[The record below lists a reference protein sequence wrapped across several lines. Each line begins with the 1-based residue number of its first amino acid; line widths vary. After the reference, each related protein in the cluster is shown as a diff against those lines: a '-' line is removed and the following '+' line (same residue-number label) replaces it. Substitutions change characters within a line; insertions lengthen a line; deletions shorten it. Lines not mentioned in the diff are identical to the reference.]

1 MFQPTDEQVAILDAF
16 RTGGD
21 MVVEAGAGVGKTRSI
36 QMLAESDPNVRVQFC
51 AFNKSVVVDATER
64 MPANTTC
71 NTVHSLAF
79 RSAGTPFARRLNS
92 ARMPGRELARRLGVT
107 SLKIGEK
114 WLSDAYLAS
123 LATRGVVRFCQTAD
137 PEPAEHHIPYVDGI
151 DEPENGKR
159 GWRHNRQ
166 LRAYL
171 APFMARV
178 WEDAIN
184 VNGELPYRHD
194 FYVKLAQLRGI
205 HIAADVVMVDECQ
218 PPGTMVLCPLPTKG
232 KERVRF
238 ASRPIEDLEV
248 GDRVVSYDST
258 GGARLSSRGRA
269 VDGITRNHYSGP
281 MITVTTASG
290 ESSRYTANHI
300 CLVRIGD
307 CLTDKTILYLMR
319 RGSSWRIGTTSA
331 WHGTDRTGRNGSSR
345 RASGL
350 AGRMREEGGDGI
362 WLLATF
368 DNKDDALLEESF
380 IASQYGIPDATFAA
394 RWGWN
399 NQERLDRFWERI
411 GDNTARA
418 INVLDRFGRDVRYPF
433 STPRS
438 GFICYTRTSA
448 VRACNLL
455 DGMYVATMQPILD
468 RRVGDDASAYMN
480 IPADSWKQITVSREH
495 YDGDVISLSV
505 NRDKTYVSDSI
516 ITHNC
521 QDISPVFAAIIE
533 QQRAH
538 AQIIAIGDG
547 NQAIYGFTGALDY
560 LQQLD
565 AQHRLYLSQSFRFG
579 PAIADLANELLAVLP
594 TELRLR
600 GLASIPSR
608 IGTVDAPDACLYRT
622 NAGAVGEL
630 IRLMEAGVSAHLV
643 GGAND
648 VVSFARA
655 AADLIDGRRTS
666 HQELACFETW
676 FEVQDYVKSDAM
688 GDEIKLLVG
697 LIDRFGPATIINALE
712 RMPGEKVAKVVL
724 STAHRGKGRQWP
736 QVRLGGDFPDDLAL
750 MADEEIRL
758 MYVAV
763 TRAQLVLDPRLVGCL
778 SAESMAASR
787 LSRGVAAP
795 LPVAA

>member
-1 MFQPTDEQVAILDAF
+1 MFQPTDEQVAILEAF

-21 MVVEAGAGVGKTRSI
+21 MVVEAGAGTGKSATLRL
-36 QMLAESDPNVRVQFC
+36 LAESDPHVRFQYT
-51 AFNKSVVVDATER
+51 AFNKAIVTEATER

-107 SLKIGEK
+107 GLKIGEK

-123 LATRGVVRFCQTAD
+123 LATRGAVRFCQTAD

-171 APFMARV
+171 APFMAKV
-178 WEDAIN
+178 WEDATN

-194 FYVKLAQLRGI
+194 FYVKLAQLRGM
-205 HIAADVVMVDECQ
+205 HIAADVVAIDE
-218 PPGTMVLCPLPTKG
+218 
-232 KERVRF
+232 
-238 ASRPIEDLEV
+238 A
-248 GDRVVSYDST
+248 
-258 GGARLSSRGRA
+258 
-269 VDGITRNHYSGP
+269 
-281 MITVTTASG
+281 
-290 ESSRYTANHI
+290 
-300 CLVRIGD
+300 
-307 CLTDKTILYLMR
+307 
-319 RGSSWRIGTTSA
+319 
-331 WHGTDRTGRNGSSR
+331 
-345 RASGL
+345 
-350 AGRMREEGGDGI
+350 
-362 WLLATF
+362 
-368 DNKDDALLEESF
+368 
-380 IASQYGIPDATFAA
+380 
-394 RWGWN
+394 
-399 NQERLDRFWERI
+399 
-411 GDNTARA
+411 
-418 INVLDRFGRDVRYPF
+418 
-433 STPRS
+433 
-438 GFICYTRTSA
+438 
-448 VRACNLL
+448 
-455 DGMYVATMQPILD
+455 
-468 RRVGDDASAYMN
+468 
-480 IPADSWKQITVSREH
+480 
-495 YDGDVISLSV
+495 
-505 NRDKTYVSDSI
+505 
-516 ITHNC
+516 
-521 QDISPVFAAIIE
+521 QDISEVFSSIVD
-533 QQRAH
+533 QQRDH
-538 AQIIAIGDG
+538 AQIVAVGDG
-547 NQAIYGFTGALDY
+547 NQSIYSYLGALDY
-560 LQQLD
+560 LQKLD
-565 AQHRLYLSQSFRFG
+565 AQHRLFLSQSFRFG

-600 GLASIPSR
+600 GLDSIPSR

-697 LIDRFGPATIINALE
+697 LIDRFGPATIISALE

-724 STAHRGKGRQWP
+724 STCHKSKGREWQ

-758 MYVAV
+758 MYVGV
-763 TRAQLVLDPRLVGCL
+763 TRAKLVLDPRLVGCL

-787 LSRGVAAP
+787 LSRGAMAP

>member
-1 MFQPTDEQVAILDAF
+1 MFQPTDEQVAILEAF

-21 MVVEAGAGVGKTRSI
+21 MVVEAGAGTGKTRSI
-36 QMLAESDPNVRVQFC
+36 QMLAESDPNVQVQFC
-51 AFNKSVVVDATER
+51 AFNKSVIVDATER

-107 SLKIGEK
+107 GLKIGEK

-123 LATRGVVRFCQTAD
+123 LATRGAVRFCQTAD

-171 APFMARV
+171 VPFMAKV
-178 WEDAIN
+178 WEDATN
-184 VNGELPYRHD
+184 PGGELPYRHD
-194 FYVKLAQLRGI
+194 FYVKLAQLRGM
-205 HIAADVVMVDECQ
+205 HIAADVVMVDE
-218 PPGTMVLCPLPTKG
+218 
-232 KERVRF
+232 
-238 ASRPIEDLEV
+238 A
-248 GDRVVSYDST
+248 
-258 GGARLSSRGRA
+258 
-269 VDGITRNHYSGP
+269 
-281 MITVTTASG
+281 
-290 ESSRYTANHI
+290 
-300 CLVRIGD
+300 
-307 CLTDKTILYLMR
+307 
-319 RGSSWRIGTTSA
+319 
-331 WHGTDRTGRNGSSR
+331 
-345 RASGL
+345 
-350 AGRMREEGGDGI
+350 
-362 WLLATF
+362 
-368 DNKDDALLEESF
+368 
-380 IASQYGIPDATFAA
+380 
-394 RWGWN
+394 
-399 NQERLDRFWERI
+399 
-411 GDNTARA
+411 
-418 INVLDRFGRDVRYPF
+418 
-433 STPRS
+433 
-438 GFICYTRTSA
+438 
-448 VRACNLL
+448 
-455 DGMYVATMQPILD
+455 
-468 RRVGDDASAYMN
+468 
-480 IPADSWKQITVSREH
+480 
-495 YDGDVISLSV
+495 
-505 NRDKTYVSDSI
+505 
-516 ITHNC
+516 
-521 QDISPVFAAIIE
+521 QDISPVFAAIVE

-538 AQIIAIGDG
+538 AQIVAIGDG

-565 AQHRLYLSQSFRFG
+565 AQHRLALSQSFRFG
-579 PAIADLANELLAVLP
+579 PAIADLANELLAELP

-608 IGTVDAPDACLYRT
+608 IAAVDAPDACLYRT

-666 HQELACFETW
+666 HQELACFESW

-697 LIDRFGPATIINALE
+697 LIDRFGPAMIINALE

-724 STAHRGKGRQWP
+724 STGHKSKGRQWP

>member
-1 MFQPTDEQVAILDAF
+1 MFQPTDEQVAILEAF

-21 MVVEAGAGVGKTRSI
+21 MVVEAGAGSGKTRSI
-36 QMLAESDPNVRVQFC
+36 QMLAESDPNLRVQFA

-92 ARMPGRELARRLGVT
+92 ARMPGRELARRLGV
-107 SLKIGEK
+107 SGLKVGEK

-123 LATRGVVRFCQTAD
+123 VATRGAVRFCQTAD

-171 APFMARV
+171 APFMAKV
-178 WEDAIN
+178 WEDATN
-184 VNGELPYRHD
+184 PGGELPYRHD
-194 FYVKLAQLRGI
+194 FYVKLAQLRGM
-205 HIAADVVMVDECQ
+205 HIAADVVMVDE
-218 PPGTMVLCPLPTKG
+218 
-232 KERVRF
+232 
-238 ASRPIEDLEV
+238 A
-248 GDRVVSYDST
+248 
-258 GGARLSSRGRA
+258 
-269 VDGITRNHYSGP
+269 
-281 MITVTTASG
+281 
-290 ESSRYTANHI
+290 
-300 CLVRIGD
+300 
-307 CLTDKTILYLMR
+307 
-319 RGSSWRIGTTSA
+319 
-331 WHGTDRTGRNGSSR
+331 
-345 RASGL
+345 
-350 AGRMREEGGDGI
+350 
-362 WLLATF
+362 
-368 DNKDDALLEESF
+368 
-380 IASQYGIPDATFAA
+380 
-394 RWGWN
+394 
-399 NQERLDRFWERI
+399 
-411 GDNTARA
+411 
-418 INVLDRFGRDVRYPF
+418 
-433 STPRS
+433 
-438 GFICYTRTSA
+438 
-448 VRACNLL
+448 
-455 DGMYVATMQPILD
+455 
-468 RRVGDDASAYMN
+468 
-480 IPADSWKQITVSREH
+480 
-495 YDGDVISLSV
+495 
-505 NRDKTYVSDSI
+505 
-516 ITHNC
+516 
-521 QDISPVFAAIIE
+521 QDISPVFASLVE

-538 AQIIAIGDG
+538 AQIVAIGDG
-547 NQAIYGFTGALDY
+547 NQSIYGSFTGAIDY

-565 AQHRLYLSQSFRFG
+565 AQHRLMLSQSFRFG
-579 PAIADLANELLAVLP
+579 PAIADLANELLAYLP

-600 GLASIPSR
+600 GLESIPSR

-666 HQELACFETW
+666 HQELACFESW

-697 LIDRFGPATIINALE
+697 LIDRFGPATIVSALE

-724 STAHRGKGRQWP
+724 STAHKSKGREWP

-763 TRAQLVLDPRLVGCL
+763 TRARLVLDPRLVGCL
-778 SAESMAASR
+778 SAESMAAAR
-787 LSRGVAAP
+787 LAGAANVPLLVAA
-795 LPVAA
+795 